1 MRREI
6 RLRTEPTPRES
17 INILSRVES
26 ELAARGA
33 DVQPRGVGT
42 LLIGIPRFWRLTPK
56 SLRLGPLLFASKG
69 KVTISAGSGRPR
81 RVRYELDFL
90 TLQIVGLLAAI
101 GILSIGLSWHRLTLA
116 GALIAVWVFM
126 NLVPRFLAG
135 RSMHRVVYKSVEP
148 IVDRRQVPREPEP
161 AEAPKP
167 EGLADSQEPA
177 IPPRRPAAEGD
188 SSGSGPGA

>member
-42 LLIGIPRFWRLTPK
+42 LLIRIPRFWRLTTK
-56 SLRLGPLLFASKG
+56 SVRLGPLLFASKG
-69 KVTISAGSGRPR
+69 KVTVSAGGGRPR

-90 TLQIVGLLAAI
+90 ALQIVGLLAAI
-101 GILSIGLSWHRLTLA
+101 GILSIGLSWDRLTLA
-116 GALIAVWVFM
+116 GALVAVWVFM

-148 IVDRRQVPREPEP
+148 IVDRRQGPREPDPAEP
-161 AEAPKP
+161 AKAQ
-167 EGLADSQEPA
+167 GLADPQQPASPSQL
-177 IPPRRPAAEGD
+177 PAAEGD

>member
-17 INILSRVES
+17 INILGRVES

-42 LLIGIPRFWRLTPK
+42 LLIRIPRFWRLTPK

-69 KVTISAGSGRPR
+69 KVTVSAGSGGPR

-90 TLQIVGLLAAI
+90 ALQIAGLLAAI
-101 GILSIGLSWHRLTLA
+101 GILSIGLSWRRLTLA
-116 GALIAVWVFM
+116 GALVAVWVFM

-135 RSMHRVVYKSVEP
+135 RAMHRVVYKSVEP

-161 AEAPKP
+161 P
-167 EGLADSQEPA
+167 GLAEPE
-177 IPPRRPAAEGD
+177 RPANPGRLPPADGD
-188 SSGSGPGA
+188 SSGSGPGGS